1 MTLAVIASRTLS
13 GLHAHAV
20 RVETHLGPG
29 LPSFNVVGLPDTE
42 VRESRERVRA
52 AIINSGFNFPAGRIT
67 VNLSPADIPKESG
80 RFDLPI
86 AVGLLLAAGQ
96 LAPPGEG
103 AATEAANTPAPDPL
117 LAGLVLAGEL
127 SLTGALVPVAA
138 ALVIA
143 LSVARESPGATLIL
157 PAGSA
162 GQAAWVEGLRV
173 LSARSLAD
181 VAAHVAGHCRLPDAL
196 PDTWPEAPPM
206 PCLADVRG
214 QPG

>member
-86 AVGLLLAAGQ
+86 AIGLLLAAGQ
-96 LAPPGEG
+96 LTPPGEG
-103 AATEAANTPAPDPL
+103 RPPRARAPSRPRRIRCWPAWCSPAN
-117 LAGLVLAGEL
+117 
-127 SLTGALVPVAA
+127 
-138 ALVIA
+138 
-143 LSVARESPGATLIL
+143 
-157 PAGSA
+157 
-162 GQAAWVEGLRV
+162 
-173 LSARSLAD
+173 
-181 VAAHVAGHCRLPDAL
+181 CR
-196 PDTWPEAPPM
+196 
-206 PCLADVRG
+206 
-214 QPG
+214 

>member
-96 LAPPGEG
+96 LAPQGEGAPTGGEG
-103 AATEAANTPAPDPL
+103 AAAPAPDPL

-181 VAAHVAGHCRLPDAL
+181 VAAHVAYIL
-196 PDTWPEAPPM
+196 T
-206 PCLADVRG
+206 
-214 QPG
+214 

>member
-1 MTLAVIASRTLS
+1 M
-13 GLHAHAV
+13 
-20 RVETHLGPG
+20 
-29 LPSFNVVGLPDTE
+29 
-42 VRESRERVRA
+42 
-52 AIINSGFNFPAGRIT
+52 
-67 VNLSPADIPKESG
+67 
-80 RFDLPI
+80 
-86 AVGLLLAAGQ
+86 
-96 LAPPGEG
+96 
-103 AATEAANTPAPDPL
+103 
-117 LAGLVLAGEL
+117 LAGEL

-196 PDTWPEAPPM
+196 PDAWPEAPPM

-214 QPG
+214 QPGAARWRSRRRAVTAS